1 MFTKK
6 LPVCIFGLIFTV
18 LFFSGC
24 SKTENTVAVTSP
36 TSSEKVESNLNI
48 DADID
53 LTNFSATAAYS
64 EVSNIL
70 NSPSDYEGKIV
81 KISGIF
87 SAIYENVENNDLV
100 FLCNILDATAC
111 CSQGIEFVPKNNLNF
126 PQDFP
131 MESSRITVVGTPKT
145 YNKNGVTRVHLED
158 AEIIY

>member
-1 MFTKK
+1 M
-6 LPVCIFGLIFTV
+6 IFTV

-24 SKTENTVAVTSP
+24 SKTGSTVTVTSP
-36 TSSEKVESNLNI
+36 SSGEEVKSDLNI

-53 LTNFSATAAYS
+53 LTDFSATAAYS

-70 NSPSDYEGKIV
+70 NSPSDYIGKTV

-111 CSQGIEFVPKNNLNF
+111 CSQGIEFVPKGDLDF
-126 PQDFP
+126 PKDFP
-131 MESSRITVVGTPKT
+131 MESSRITVVGTPET
-145 YNKNGVTRVHLED
+145 YEKCGVTRVHLQNSEM
-158 AEIIY
+158 IF